1 MALSPLAQ
9 TLLLPL
15 WGRARYG
22 RLVPTGADPIAAE
35 ALARVGAD
43 EATLERGLGDYGV
56 LAFGLRA
63 AWIDAEARRWL
74 ADAPPAPGGHILN
87 LGAGLDTLLQRVDDG
102 RCTCTSVDTPEVI
115 ALRRAHLPAHPR
127 ERLVAARLE
136 DPEALVDLDPQ
147 GPPAFVVIAGVS
159 MYLERAEL
167 HALFARLSE
176 RLAPRSRV
184 LLDAYR
190 PFTAWMTNTLA
201 GLTGVSEAPVH
212 GDAADTAALAQ
223 VAPRLALREA
233 RDLFHDAATTRA
245 LPLGAWPRAQVA
257 LARATGF
264 TTLQDWEVP

>member
-1 MALSPLAQ
+1 MALTPLAQ

-22 RLVPTGADPIAAE
+22 RLVARDADPLAAQ
-35 ALARVGAD
+35 ALASVGAD

-63 AWIDAEARRWL
+63 AWIDAHARAWL
-74 ADAPPAPGGHILN
+74 ATQGSGHLLN

-102 RCTCTSVDTPEVI
+102 RCSCTSVDIPEVI

-127 ERLVAARLE
+127 ERLVPARLE
-136 DPEALVDLDPQ
+136 DPEALAGLDPH
-147 GPPAFVVIAGVS
+147 GPPAFVVLAGVS
-159 MYLERAEL
+159 MYLERAAL
-167 HALFARLSE
+167 HDLFARLSAA
-176 RLAPRSRV
+176 LAPGSRV

-212 GDAADTAALAQ
+212 GDAADTGALAG

-233 RDLFHDAATTRA
+233 RDLFHDTATTRS
-245 LPLGAWPRAQVA
+245 LPLGAWTRAQVA

-264 TTLQDWEVP
+264 TTLQVWEVP